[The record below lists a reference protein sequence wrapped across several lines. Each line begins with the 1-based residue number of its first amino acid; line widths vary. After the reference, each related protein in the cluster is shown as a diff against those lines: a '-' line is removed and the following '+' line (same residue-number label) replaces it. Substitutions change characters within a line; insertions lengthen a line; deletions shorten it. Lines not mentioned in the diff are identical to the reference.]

1 MESEFDDHIFKSKT
15 NRMANESVRFFRIP
29 KDTGT
34 MNTDPG
40 FDIVFCKLMILVN
53 NLKRKLKV
61 NSF

>member
-1 MESEFDDHIFKSKT
+1 MILMTTFLKVRLIGI
-15 NRMANESVRFFRIP
+15 ANESARFFRIP